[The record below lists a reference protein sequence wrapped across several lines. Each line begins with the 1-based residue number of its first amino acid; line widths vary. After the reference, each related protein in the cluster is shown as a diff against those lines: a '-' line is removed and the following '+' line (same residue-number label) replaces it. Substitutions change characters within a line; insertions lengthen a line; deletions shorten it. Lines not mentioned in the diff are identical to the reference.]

1 MLNDGGL
8 LISRAN
14 TRDLVGIVGVYR
26 VIGTPCTYPDL
37 MMRLMPSEE
46 TSAEFLQ
53 LVLQSSKVRRQI
65 QGSASGTSESMV
77 KISSA
82 IVTGLKVA
90 IPKPDEQSVILCRS
104 KALDA
109 QLQSEL
115 QELEVLRAI
124 KAGLMDDL
132 LTGRV
137 RVTPL
142 LKS

>member
-1 MLNDGGL
+1 
-8 LISRAN
+8 
-14 TRDLVGIVGVYR
+14 
-26 VIGTPCTYPDL
+26 L

-46 TSAEFLQ
+46 TSSEFLQ

-65 QGSASGTSESMV
+65 QAAASGTSESMV
-77 KISSA
+77 KISSS
-82 IVTGLKVA
+82 IVTCLKVV
-90 IPKPDEQSVILCRS
+90 IPNPDEQGVILCRT
-104 KALDA
+104 KTLDG

-115 QELEVLRAI
+115 QVLEAQRAI

-142 LKS
+142 LESIQQAAAPTGA